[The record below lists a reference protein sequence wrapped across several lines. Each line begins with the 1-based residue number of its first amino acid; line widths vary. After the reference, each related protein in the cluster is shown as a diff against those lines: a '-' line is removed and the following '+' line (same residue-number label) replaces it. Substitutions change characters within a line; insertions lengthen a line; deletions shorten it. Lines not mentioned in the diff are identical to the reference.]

1 MRHYPAPAYSGFT
14 PAFCSSSFHCA
25 VSRTTLK
32 GTVYLP
38 VQGSP
43 DRDAAAAMALALFF
57 FNDPG
62 TQSR

>member
-1 MRHYPAPAYSGFT
+1 MVRT
-14 PAFCSSSFHCA
+14 PF
-25 VSRTTLK
+25 K

-57 FNDPG
+57 FTDPG
-62 TQSR
+62 SQTR